1 MGDEDKD
8 WEIWLDEYTTQTVAN
23 ITIDMDD
30 YINSGAAGVVDHDWI
45 DYQDWAIRDFN
56 TNNDITL
63 TGGGEEMLRVAE
75 DGFYIRGV
83 RVEADDKEAKH
94 VYEAFK
100 QWLVWNTLTNQ
111 NN

>member
-8 WEIWLDEYTTQTVAN
+8 WEIWIEQNSNDYTDAIAQTDIEYEFWDEKPKN
-23 ITIDMDD
+23 
-30 YINSGAAGVVDHDWI
+30 NS
-45 DYQDWAIRDFN
+45 
-56 TNNDITL
+56 ITL
-63 TGGGEEMLRVAE
+63 NGGSEEMLRVAE

-83 RVEADDKEAKH
+83 RVEADDKEAKQ